1 MSWRSFLWIGGSVV
15 GAAIVALPDSGERV
29 FSFSRTHGPSPL
41 DLLGVAMLLGSWL
54 PIALLLP
61 SLWRATGA
69 AAARSAAAIAVIG
82 AAGLV
87 STIRADMG
95 WMWLVAA
102 AALVVAQ
109 IILIADG
116 WRIAGAPGRPQHGT
130 GRARR

>member
-1 MSWRSFLWIGGSVV
+1 VTRKSLSWRSFLWIGGSVV

-109 IILIADG
+109 IILIAD
-116 WRIAGAPGRPQHGT
+116 WLRIAWP
-130 GRARR
+130 AR

>member
-1 MSWRSFLWIGGSVV
+1 
-15 GAAIVALPDSGERV
+15 
-29 FSFSRTHGPSPL
+29 
-41 DLLGVAMLLGSWL
+41 MLLGSWL

-109 IILIADG
+109 IILIVDG
-116 WRIAGAPGRPQHGT
+116 WRMAGPGSMT
-130 GRARR
+130 EL

>member
-1 MSWRSFLWIGGSVV
+1 MFWRSFLWIAGSVV

-69 AAARSAAAIAVIG
+69 AAARSAAGIAVIG

-102 AALVVAQ
+102 AALVVSQ

-116 WRIAGAPGRPQHGT
+116 WRIAGP
-130 GRARR
+130 AR